1 MTRSSKTIAASL
13 GLTLSLSFSLSL
25 AACAR
30 ATGDTIE
37 ATGTLE
43 VVEVDVAPT
52 MPARVARVLVDE
64 GALVKAGDTL
74 AVLSIATL
82 PADIAQREAR
92 AAAAGATLAELEHGA
107 RAPELRRAE
116 AELAGAEADASR
128 AAKDAERLRPLAA
141 SQMVSAQSYDAAW
154 ALAQTTAARRDA
166 QRQSLDLLREGTR
179 AERVRAARADAAGA
193 QASVEGARATARD
206 LVLVAPVDGT
216 VTSRAA
222 QPGEVIGTGQPAL
235 TISETNRQTV
245 RVFVGQGALSRLK
258 IGQAV
263 RAVLDAYPDRVFTGK
278 IVAIS
283 PKAEFTPRVALTE
296 KERADLLFAVKAEFA
311 DASGMLKAGI
321 PVTVRIDAPVP
332 PKAAP

>member
-1 MTRSSKTIAASL
+1 MTRARLATAAM
-13 GLTLSLSFSLSL
+13 LTLSLTL
-25 AACAR
+25 AECAR

-43 VVEVDVAPT
+43 VVEIDVAPT

-64 GALVKAGDTL
+64 GAVVTPGDTL

-82 PADIAQREAR
+82 PADLAQREAR

-107 RAPELRRAE
+107 RPPELLRAE
-116 AELAGAEADASR
+116 ADLSGAEAEASR

-141 SQMVSAQSYDAAW
+141 SQMVSAQSYDAARS
-154 ALAQTTAARRDA
+154 LAQTTAARRDA
-166 QRQSLDLLREGTR
+166 VRQSLALLREGTR
-179 AERVRAARADAAGA
+179 AERMRAARADAAGA
-193 QASVEGARATARD
+193 RASVEGARATARD
-206 LVLVAPVDGT
+206 LILVAPVAGT
-216 VTSRAA
+216 ITSRAA

-258 IGQAV
+258 IGQTV
-263 RAVLDAYPDRVFTGK
+263 RAVLDAYPDRTFTGK

-296 KERADLLFAVKAEFA
+296 TERADLLFAVKAEFS
-311 DASGMLKAGI
+311 DSTGMLKAGI

-332 PKAAP
+332 PAKP

>member
-1 MTRSSKTIAASL
+1 MKRARLATAAML
-13 GLTLSLSFSLSL
+13 MLSLTL

-43 VVEVDVAPT
+43 VVEIDVAPT

-64 GALVKAGDTL
+64 GAVVKAGDTL

-82 PADIAQREAR
+82 PADLAQREAR

-107 RAPELRRAE
+107 RVPELLRAE
-116 AELAGAEADASR
+116 ADLAGAEAEASR

-141 SQMVSAQSYDAAW
+141 SQMVSAQSYDAARS
-154 ALAQTTAARRDA
+154 LAQTTAARRDA
-166 QRQSLDLLREGTR
+166 VRQSLALLREGTR
-179 AERVRAARADAAGA
+179 AERMRAARADAAGA
-193 QASVEGARATARD
+193 QASVEGVRATARD
-206 LVLVAPVDGT
+206 LVLVAPVAGT
-216 VTSRAA
+216 ITSRAA
-222 QPGEVIGTGQPAL
+222 QPGEVIGAGQSAL

-263 RAVLDAYPDRVFTGK
+263 RAVLDAYPDRTFTGK

-296 KERADLLFAVKAEFA
+296 KERADHLFAVKAEFS
-311 DASGMLKAGI
+311 DSTGMLKAGL

-332 PKAAP
+332 PAKP

>member
-1 MTRSSKTIAASL
+1 MKRPTLGIAA
-13 GLTLSLSFSLSL
+13 TLSLSLSL
-25 AACAR
+25 AACSR

-52 MPARVARVLVDE
+52 VPARVARVLVDE

-82 PADIAQREAR
+82 PADLAQREAR
-92 AAAAGATLAELEHGA
+92 AAAATATLAELEHGA
-107 RAPELRRAE
+107 RAPELLRAE
-116 AELAGAEADASR
+116 ADLAGAEAEASR

-141 SQMVSAQSYDAAW
+141 SQMVSAQSYDAARS
-154 ALAQTTAARRDA
+154 LAQTTAARRDA
-166 QRQSLDLLREGTR
+166 VRQSLALLREGTR
-179 AERVRAARADAAGA
+179 AERMRAARADAAGA
-193 QASVEGARATARD
+193 RASVEGARATARD
-206 LVLVAPVDGT
+206 LVLVAPVAGT
-216 VTSRAA
+216 ITSRAA

-258 IGQAV
+258 IGQTV
-263 RAVLDAYPDRVFTGK
+263 RAVLDAYPDRTFTGK

-296 KERADLLFAVKAEFA
+296 TERADLLFAVKAEFS
-311 DASGMLKAGI
+311 DSTGMLKAGI

-332 PKAAP
+332 PAKP

>member
-1 MTRSSKTIAASL
+1 MKRAPTATATART
-13 GLTLSLSFSLSL
+13 LTLSVTFALGS
-25 AACAR
+25 CAR
-30 ATGDTIE
+30 ATGDAIE

-43 VVEVDVAPT
+43 VVEVDVAPI
-52 MPARVARVLVDE
+52 MSARVARVLVDE

-82 PADIAQREAR
+82 PADLAQREAR
-92 AAAAGATLAELEHGA
+92 AAAAGATLSELEHGA
-107 RAPELRRAE
+107 RAPELLRAE
-116 AELAGAEADASR
+116 AELAGAESEAAR
-128 AAKDAERLRPLAA
+128 ATKDADRLRSLAA
-141 SQMVSAQSYDAAW
+141 SQTVSAQSYDAARS
-154 ALAQTTAARRDA
+154 LAQTTAARRDA
-166 QRQSLDLLREGTR
+166 LRQSLALLREGTR
-179 AERVRAARADAAGA
+179 VERVRAARADAAAA
-193 QASVEGARATARD
+193 QAAVEGARATARD
-206 LVLVAPVDGT
+206 LVLVAPVAGT

-258 IGQAV
+258 IGQPV
-263 RAVLDAYPDRVFTGK
+263 RAVLDAYPDRTFTGR

-311 DASGMLKAGI
+311 DTSGMLKAGI

-332 PKAAP
+332 KVVP

>member
-1 MTRSSKTIAASL
+1 MTRARLATAAM
-13 GLTLSLSFSLSL
+13 LTLSLTL
-25 AACAR
+25 AECAR

-43 VVEVDVAPT
+43 VVEIDVAPT

-64 GALVKAGDTL
+64 GAVVTAGDTL

-82 PADIAQREAR
+82 PADLAQREAR

-107 RAPELRRAE
+107 RPPELLRAE
-116 AELAGAEADASR
+116 ADLAGAEAEASR

-141 SQMVSAQSYDAAW
+141 SQMVSAQSYDAARS
-154 ALAQTTAARRDA
+154 LAQTTAARRDA
-166 QRQSLDLLREGTR
+166 VRQSLALLREGTR
-179 AERVRAARADAAGA
+179 AERMRAARADAAGA
-193 QASVEGARATARD
+193 RASVEGARATARD
-206 LVLVAPVDGT
+206 LILVAPVAGT
-216 VTSRAA
+216 ITSRAA

-258 IGQAV
+258 IGQTV
-263 RAVLDAYPDRVFTGK
+263 RAVLDAYPDRTFTGK

-296 KERADLLFAVKAEFA
+296 TERADLLFAVKAEFS
-311 DASGMLKAGI
+311 DSTGMLKAGI

-332 PKAAP
+332 PAKP